1 MSFTQS
7 ICKLLITNS
16 SSSLVQDVILNLLSV
31 SSMLT
36 HNLSPGDLKL
46 MRKWALRV
54 YPHQVPSSPSGVTLP
69 LMDEY
74 HYRIMQKALSSNF
87 EYNRSRLVGSW
98 LMQTRAYLEQLGLI
112 ASTALYCSCAL
123 ELCRCLRIRLL
134 VLLFNINEWGISSG
148 ISLWLL
154 LCCASLHISSLSFLY
169 CVVGW

>member
-1 MSFTQS
+1 
-7 ICKLLITNS
+7 
-16 SSSLVQDVILNLLSV
+16 
-31 SSMLT
+31 MLT

-123 ELCRCLRIRLL
+123 ELCRLFVFVFLCCYSILMNGVFLQVSVCGRCYVVPLCISRRYRSYIVWWGGKLLLLPPFALDVELL
-134 VLLFNINEWGISSG
+134 VNKYIF
-148 ISLWLL
+148 
-154 LCCASLHISSLSFLY
+154 A
-169 CVVGW
+169 VGNGSVAAQ